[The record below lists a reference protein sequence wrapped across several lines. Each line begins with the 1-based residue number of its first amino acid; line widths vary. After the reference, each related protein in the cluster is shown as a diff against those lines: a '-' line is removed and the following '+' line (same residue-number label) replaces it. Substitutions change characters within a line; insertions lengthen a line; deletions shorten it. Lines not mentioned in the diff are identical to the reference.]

1 MAIERMKMV
10 SIIGKF
16 KSLDATIEAYL
27 DSGCF
32 QPEAAS
38 QYVANVK
45 GFTNLNEEN
54 PYGQYLNKLTTII
67 ENSGLVPKI
76 VDDAGKTAPL
86 PEIDEA
92 MKRIDERVGSLLNQ
106 RERIKAE
113 IEACNE
119 QAAALAHFTEL
130 DVSIKD
136 AFDSKYVKFRFG
148 KLPNESFDK
157 LKFYKSNPYIVFYPC
172 STEDVCTWGMYVAP
186 AQQSAEVDNIF
197 NSLFFERLRI
207 PDFDGTP
214 KEAIDS
220 LKMKKAELVAKQT
233 ELNEIISE
241 FTSLEKEEYF
251 KLYTQLKRSY
261 EACEIRKYAT
271 RYGDSFVL
279 VGWIPE
285 RDTEKFEGYMN
296 KVDAIEFSYSNPD
309 ENTTIA
315 PPIKLKN
322 PKIFKPF
329 EYYVKMFGV
338 PAYDEIDPTPFM
350 AIVYT
355 VLFGI
360 MFPDLGQGIVLAIVG
375 YLMYKLKKMD
385 LGLILVP
392 CGIAGAIGGLVFGSV
407 FGFEHLLDPMYTAL
421 GFDGKPIE
429 VMHSVNT
436 ILVAA
441 IAIGVALVMV
451 AMMLNIYCCI
461 KRRQFGQALFSENG
475 LCGLLIYASIIV
487 LLLTVIRVI
496 SSSVVLSAVTIA
508 VLCVSLILVMFKEPL
523 ITRMDKKE
531 KFKPEGSTAEYVMQS
546 FFELFEAVISYITNT
561 VSFLRV
567 GAFVIV
573 HVGMMTVFFTL
584 AEMMPNVV
592 LYWVMVVFGNV
603 FVLAIEGLLVGVQSL
618 RLLFYEM
625 FSRFYSGEGK
635 PYEPA
640 KIGQKSEK

>member
-16 KSLDATIEAYL
+16 KTLDATIEAYL

-54 PYGQYLNKLTTII
+54 PYGQYLNKLTAII

-86 PEIDEA
+86 PEIEQA
-92 MKRIDERVGSLLNQ
+92 MNRIDERVGALINQ
-106 RERIKAE
+106 REQIKSQ
-113 IEACNE
+113 IDTCNE
-119 QAAALAHFTEL
+119 QSAALAHFTAL

-136 AFDSKYVKFRFG
+136 TFDSEYVKFRFG
-148 KLPNESFDK
+148 RLPNESFDK

-172 STEDVCTWGMYVAP
+172 SNEDDYTWGMYVAP
-186 AQQSAEVDNIF
+186 TQQAAEVDNIF

-214 KEAIDS
+214 KEAVES
-220 LKMKKAELVAKQT
+220 VKMKKAELVAKQT
-233 ELNEIISE
+233 ELNEIIDE

-251 KLYTQLKRSY
+251 RLYTQLKRSY

-271 RYGDSFVL
+271 RYADSFVL

-285 RDTEKFEGYMN
+285 GEIEKFEGYMN
-296 KVDAIEFSYSNPD
+296 KVEAIEYSYSDPD

-375 YLMYKLKKMD
+375 YFMYKLKKMD
-385 LGLILVP
+385 LGLILIP
-392 CGIAGAIGGLVFGSV
+392 CGIAGAIGGLFFGSV
-407 FGFEHLLDPMYTAL
+407 FGFEEALNPMYHAL
-421 GFDGKPIE
+421 GFEEKPIE

-451 AMMLNIYCCI
+451 AIMLNIYCCI

-475 LCGLLIYASIIV
+475 LCGLLIYASIIG
-487 LLLTVIRVI
+487 LLLTVILGLG
-496 SSSVVLSAVTIA
+496 SAVLSAVIIA
-508 VLCVSLILVMFKEPL
+508 VLAVSLILVMFKEPL

-584 AEMMPNVV
+584 AGMMPNAV

-618 RLLFYEM
+618 RLMFYEM

-635 PYEPA
+635 PYQPA
-640 KIGQKSEK
+640 KIGQKSN

>member
-16 KSLDATIEAYL
+16 KTLDATIEAYL

-54 PYGQYLNKLTTII
+54 PYGQYLNKLTAII

-86 PEIDEA
+86 PEIEQA
-92 MKRIDERVGSLLNQ
+92 MNRIDERVGALINQ
-106 RERIKAE
+106 REQIKAQ
-113 IEACNE
+113 IDTCNE
-119 QAAALAHFTEL
+119 QSAALAHFTAL

-136 AFDSKYVKFRFG
+136 TFDSEYVKFRFG
-148 KLPNESFDK
+148 RLPNESFDK

-172 STEDVCTWGMYVAP
+172 SNEDDYTWGMYVAP
-186 AQQSAEVDNIF
+186 TQQAAEVDNIF

-214 KEAIDS
+214 KEAVES
-220 LKMKKAELVAKQT
+220 VKMKKAELVAKQT
-233 ELNEIISE
+233 ELNEIIDE

-251 KLYTQLKRSY
+251 RLYTQLKRSY

-271 RYGDSFVL
+271 RYADSFVL

-285 RDTEKFEGYMN
+285 GEIEKFESYMN
-296 KVDAIEFSYSNPD
+296 KVEAIEYSYSDPD

-375 YLMYKLKKMD
+375 YFMYKLKKMD
-385 LGLILVP
+385 LGLILIP
-392 CGIAGAIGGLVFGSV
+392 CGIAGAIGGLFFGSV
-407 FGFEHLLDPMYTAL
+407 FGFEEALNPMYHAL
-421 GFDGKPIE
+421 GFEEKPIE

-451 AMMLNIYCCI
+451 AIMLNIYCCI

-475 LCGLLIYASIIV
+475 LCGLLIYASIIG
-487 LLLTVIRVI
+487 LLLTVVLGLG
-496 SSSVVLSAVTIA
+496 SAVLSAVIIA
-508 VLCVSLILVMFKEPL
+508 VLAVSLILVMFKEPL

-531 KFKPEGSTAEYVMQS
+531 KFKPEGSTAEYIMQS

-584 AEMMPNVV
+584 AGMMPNAV

-618 RLLFYEM
+618 RLMFYEM

-635 PYEPA
+635 PYQPA
-640 KIGQKSEK
+640 KIGQKSN

>member
-10 SIIGKF
+10 SIIGKL
-16 KSLDATIEAYL
+16 KTLDKTIEAYL

-54 PYGQYLNKLTTII
+54 PYGQYLNRLTAII

-76 VDDAGKTAPL
+76 VVNAGKTAPL
-86 PEIDEA
+86 DEIDKA
-92 MKRIDERVGSLLNQ
+92 MNRIDERVGALINQ
-106 RERIKAE
+106 REQIKTE
-113 IEACNE
+113 ISSCNE

-136 AFDSKYVKFRFG
+136 AFDSRYVKFRFG

-172 STEDVCTWGMYVAP
+172 STEDDSTWGMYVAP
-186 AQQSAEVDNIF
+186 AKQAAEVDNIF

-214 KEAIDS
+214 KQAIDAV
-220 LKMKKAELVAKQT
+220 KMKKADLIAKQT
-233 ELNEIISE
+233 ELNEIINE
-241 FTSLEKEEYF
+241 FTMLEKDEYF

-285 RDTEKFEGYMN
+285 SDVSKFESYMS
-296 KVDAIEFSYSNPD
+296 KVDAIEYSYNDPD

-350 AIVYT
+350 AVVYT

-385 LGLILVP
+385 LGLILIP
-392 CGIAGAIGGLVFGSV
+392 CGIAGAVGGLIFGSV
-407 FGFEHLLDPMYTAL
+407 FGFEELLNPMYEAL
-421 GFDGKPIE
+421 GFDGKPID
-429 VMHSVNT
+429 VMLSVNT
-436 ILVAA
+436 ILVSA

-451 AMMLNIYCCI
+451 AIMLNIYCCI

-475 LCGLLIYASIIV
+475 LCGLLIYAGIIA
-487 LLLTVIRVI
+487 LLLTVIMGL
-496 SSSVVLSAVTIA
+496 SSAALSAVIIA
-508 VLCVSLILVMFKEPL
+508 VLVVSLLLVMFKEPL
-523 ITRMDKKE
+523 ISRMDKKE

-584 AEMMPNVV
+584 AGMMPNAV
-592 LYWVMVVFGNV
+592 LYWVMVVFGNA

-618 RLLFYEM
+618 RLMFYEM

-640 KIGQKSEK
+640 KIGQESTK

>member
-16 KSLDATIEAYL
+16 KTLDATIEAYL

-54 PYGQYLNKLTTII
+54 PYGQYLNKLTAII

-86 PEIDEA
+86 PEIEQA
-92 MKRIDERVGSLLNQ
+92 MNRIDERVGALINQ
-106 RERIKAE
+106 REQIKAQ
-113 IEACNE
+113 IDTCNE
-119 QAAALAHFTEL
+119 QSAALAHFTAL

-136 AFDSKYVKFRFG
+136 TFDSEYVKFRFG
-148 KLPNESFDK
+148 RLPNESFDK

-172 STEDVCTWGMYVAP
+172 SNEDDYTWGMYVAP
-186 AQQSAEVDNIF
+186 TQQAAEVDNIF

-214 KEAIDS
+214 KEAVES
-220 LKMKKAELVAKQT
+220 VKMKKAELVAKQT
-233 ELNEIISE
+233 ELNEIIDE

-251 KLYTQLKRSY
+251 RLYTQLKRSY

-271 RYGDSFVL
+271 RYADSFVL

-285 RDTEKFEGYMN
+285 GEIEKFEGYMN
-296 KVDAIEFSYSNPD
+296 KVEAIEYSYSDPD

-375 YLMYKLKKMD
+375 YFMYKLKKMD
-385 LGLILVP
+385 LGLILIP
-392 CGIAGAIGGLVFGSV
+392 CGIAGAIGGLFFGSV
-407 FGFEHLLDPMYTAL
+407 FGFEDALNPMYHAL
-421 GFDGKPIE
+421 GFEEKPIE

-451 AMMLNIYCCI
+451 AIMLNIYCCI

-475 LCGLLIYASIIV
+475 LCGLLIYASIIG
-487 LLLTVIRVI
+487 LLLTVILGLG
-496 SSSVVLSAVTIA
+496 SAVLSAVIIA
-508 VLCVSLILVMFKEPL
+508 VLAVSLILVMFKEPL

-584 AEMMPNVV
+584 AGMMPNAV

-618 RLLFYEM
+618 RLMFYEM

-635 PYEPA
+635 PYQPA
-640 KIGQKSEK
+640 KIGQKSN

>member
-1 MAIERMKMV
+1 MKMV

-16 KSLDATIEAYL
+16 KTLDATIEAYL

-54 PYGQYLNKLTTII
+54 PYGQYLNKLTAII

-86 PEIDEA
+86 PEIEQA
-92 MKRIDERVGSLLNQ
+92 MNRIDERVGALINQ
-106 RERIKAE
+106 REQIKAQ
-113 IEACNE
+113 IDTCNE
-119 QAAALAHFTEL
+119 QSAALAHFTAL

-136 AFDSKYVKFRFG
+136 TFDSEYVKFRFG
-148 KLPNESFDK
+148 RLPNESFDK

-172 STEDVCTWGMYVAP
+172 SNEDDYTWGMYVAP
-186 AQQSAEVDNIF
+186 TQQAAEVDNIF

-214 KEAIDS
+214 KEAVES
-220 LKMKKAELVAKQT
+220 VKMKKAELVAKQT
-233 ELNEIISE
+233 ELNEIIDE

-251 KLYTQLKRSY
+251 RLYTQLKRSY

-271 RYGDSFVL
+271 RYADSFVL

-285 RDTEKFEGYMN
+285 GEIEKFESYMN
-296 KVDAIEFSYSNPD
+296 KVEAIEYSYSDPD

-375 YLMYKLKKMD
+375 YFMYKLKKMD
-385 LGLILVP
+385 LGLILIP
-392 CGIAGAIGGLVFGSV
+392 CGIAGAIGGLFFGSV
-407 FGFEHLLDPMYTAL
+407 FGFEEALNPMYHAL
-421 GFDGKPIE
+421 GFEEKPIE

-451 AMMLNIYCCI
+451 AIMLNIYCCI

-475 LCGLLIYASIIV
+475 LCGLLIYASIIG
-487 LLLTVIRVI
+487 LLLTVVLGLG
-496 SSSVVLSAVTIA
+496 SAVLSAVIIA
-508 VLCVSLILVMFKEPL
+508 VLAVSLILVMFKEPL

-531 KFKPEGSTAEYVMQS
+531 KFKPEGSTAEYIMQS

-584 AEMMPNVV
+584 AGMMPNAV

-618 RLLFYEM
+618 RLMFYEM

-635 PYEPA
+635 PYQPA
-640 KIGQKSEK
+640 KIGQKSN